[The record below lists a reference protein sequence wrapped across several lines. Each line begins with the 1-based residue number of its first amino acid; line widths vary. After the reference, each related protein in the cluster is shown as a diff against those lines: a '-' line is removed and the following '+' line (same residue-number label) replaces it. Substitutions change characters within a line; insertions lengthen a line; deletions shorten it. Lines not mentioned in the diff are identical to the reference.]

1 MVVSLMVVYL
11 GTLPENGWLEYE
23 DLSYWVVS
31 AYFQE
36 RLNLLLVSGRVKSV
50 KKKHLTLPET
60 NIAPENRPPQ

>member
-31 AYFQE
+31 AYFQG

-50 KKKHLTLPET
+50 IKKKNTLPSLKLT
-60 NIAPENRPPQ
+60 